1 MSLHTQELRVSFVLL
16 TIIIECY
23 EILNSRFALEHRYLL
38 VQAVKNVKKSETILR
53 EEDPFSDDNVVGD
66 EAMTRY
72 FVEYEENDIVKN
84 LWYSVKKGEEE
95 EITIMK
101 LLQEML
107 NRTWCSSVEF
117 E

>member
-1 MSLHTQELRVSFVLL
+1 MLRN
-16 TIIIECY
+16 TR
-23 EILNSRFALEHRYLL
+23 SRFALEHRYLL

-53 EEDPFSDDNVVGD
+53 EEDPFSDDDVVGD

-107 NRTWCSSVEF
+107 NRTWCSSVESSKITVSNVF
-117 E
+117 QSFHFFMFRT

>member
-1 MSLHTQELRVSFVLL
+1 M
-16 TIIIECY
+16 
-23 EILNSRFALEHRYLL
+23 
-38 VQAVKNVKKSETILR
+38 KNVKKSETILR
-53 EEDPFSDDNVVGD
+53 EEDPFSDDDVVGD
-66 EAMTRY
+66 EAMTRC

-107 NRTWCSSVEF
+107 NRT
-117 E
+117 